1 MDGGVDDGEPLPW
14 DADTPADLRERVL
27 QGLVPADEIHA
38 DPPVFVHQQA
48 RLRPDQHQLLKVG
61 RVHGSFRPVSVRFI
75 TAVSLAA
82 YPVWSR
88 RPLTPERA
96 TADAA

>member
-1 MDGGVDDGEPLPW
+1 MDTVVFPKPMDGGVDDGEPLPW
-14 DADTPADLRERVL
+14 DADPLVL
-27 QGLVPADEIHA
+27 
-38 DPPVFVHQQA
+38 VHQQA